1 MINRQEAK
9 MRVVCGLL
17 GAIALAGL
25 ALPAYAQAP
34 PSGTYQQSCGDVR
47 MQGSTLI
54 AVCRD
59 MNGRDVQTA
68 LNVANCVGDIGNSN
82 GQLQC
87 SGGQPPSAYSG
98 QGYAPSYSGS
108 GYPQGYGAAPG
119 PGYQQPGY
127 GYGPPPR

>member
-1 MINRQEAK
+1 MQ
-9 MRVVCGLL
+9 VVRRLL
-17 GAIALAGL
+17 GAFALAGL
-25 ALPAYAQAP
+25 AIPAYAQAP
-34 PSGTYQQSCGDVR
+34 PPGTYQQSCGAIR

-54 AVCRD
+54 AICRTAD
-59 MNGRDVQTA
+59 GRDVQTA
-68 LNVANCVGDIGNSN
+68 LNVANCSGDIGNNN

-87 SGGQPPSAYSG
+87 NGGQPPAYSG

-119 PGYQQPGY
+119 SGYPPP